1 MYRMI
6 LENIF
11 HNVRFTRRFFKGNL
25 HLVQEKS
32 ARFSTVRF
40 MTCPLYRDFSMRI

>member
-1 MYRMI
+1 MYKMI
-6 LENIF
+6 LENIL
-11 HNVRFTRRFFKGNL
+11 HNVRFTPRFFRGNL

-32 ARFSTVRF
+32 VHFSTVRF